1 MTWGQLGVWFAASF
15 DGPFAVLLLML
26 VGLAMTLWL
35 SDVNVGQ
42 MFKDD
47 KGQASAH
54 QFVIFGS
61 WVFGSGILLA
71 DLQAHKDKGAS
82 WILFIIYLAVFS
94 GSAAVSDAIAKWDGR
109 TPWSKP

>member
-1 MTWGQLGVWFAASF
+1 MSLDQIFVWFAHAF
-15 DGPFAVLLLML
+15 DGPFAVLILML
-26 VGLAMTLWL
+26 FGLAMTLWL
-35 SDVNVGQ
+35 SDVNVGE

-47 KGQASAH
+47 HGRSSAH

-71 DLQAHKDKGAS
+71 DLQAHKEKGAS
-82 WILFIIYLAVFS
+82 WLLFAIYLAVFS
-94 GSAAVSDAIAKWDGR
+94 GSAVVSDLIAKWDGR